1 MDTVSNTLLLI
12 LILMIGILAAIKS
25 ANFIRRLTEEA
36 FSNTEE
42 PTSTTSTTSPT
53 SPTSHTSP
61 ISPFQQH
68 LDIQLIKT
76 QL

>member
-36 FSNTEE
+36 FSTTEE
-42 PTSTTSTTSPT
+42 
-53 SPTSHTSP
+53 P
-61 ISPFQQH
+61 ISPFQQY
-68 LDIQLIKT
+68 LDIELIKT
-76 QL
+76 KL

>member
-25 ANFIRRLTEEA
+25 YNFIRRLTEEA

-42 PTSTTSTTSPT
+42 PTS
-53 SPTSHTSP
+53 
-61 ISPFQQH
+61 PFQQY
-68 LDIQLIKT
+68 LDIQLIKNSIVKNF
-76 QL
+76 

>member
-36 FSNTEE
+36 FSTTEE
-42 PTSTTSTTSPT
+42 
-53 SPTSHTSP
+53 P
-61 ISPFQQH
+61 ISPF
-68 LDIQLIKT
+68 
-76 QL
+76 

>member
-25 ANFIRRLTEEA
+25 YNFIRRLTEEA

-42 PTSTTSTTSPT
+42 PTS
-53 SPTSHTSP
+53 P

-68 LDIQLIKT
+68 LDIQLIKNSIVKNF
-76 QL
+76 

>member
-36 FSNTEE
+36 FSTTEE
-42 PTSTTSTTSPT
+42 PTSP
-53 SPTSHTSP
+53 TSP
-61 ISPFQQH
+61 ISPFQQY

-76 QL
+76 KL

>member
-25 ANFIRRLTEEA
+25 YNFIRRLTEEA

-42 PTSTTSTTSPT
+42 PTS
-53 SPTSHTSP
+53 P
-61 ISPFQQH
+61 ISPFQQYI
-68 LDIQLIKT
+68 DIELFKT
-76 QL
+76 KL